1 MRPVPAHWHT
11 ETWICSIRGH
21 VAPAADARTLRPE
34 DRRLGVE
41 VADGVRFVRCLRC
54 DTWLERDDPTE
65 PVYETVPSLDELDLP
80 RRGKPL
86 WDAVTLRIIAL
97 DKAVHAVLFSLAVVV
112 LIGVQVELGGIRR
125 WAQGLVDLLSTGVG
139 DHVVLGRWLDRLAR
153 LDRHE
158 IRVTLAFVTVYAV
171 LEATEAWAL
180 WTERRWGEYLTVAA
194 TAGFL
199 PLELIELTH
208 SVTPTKVVAL
218 AINLAIV
225 VWLIL
230 AKHLFGVRGGEAALH
245 DSVDWATILASPTP
259 AGSRGTSRRG

>member
-1 MRPVPAHWHT
+1 MKRTVM
-11 ETWICSIRGH
+11 
-21 VAPAADARTLRPE
+21 VAGA
-34 DRRLGVE
+34 
-41 VADGVRFVRCLRC
+41 
-54 DTWLERDDPTE
+54 
-65 PVYETVPSLDELDLP
+65 
-80 RRGKPL
+80 
-86 WDAVTLRIIAL
+86 
-97 DKAVHAVLFSLAVVV
+97 
-112 LIGVQVELGGIRR
+112 LIGVLATYSLVVRR
-125 WAQGLVDLLSTGVG
+125 WHL
-139 DHVVLGRWLDRLAR
+139 RWGATDG
-153 LDRHE
+153 E
-158 IRVTLAFVTVYAV
+158 V